1 MFRKSTFWPVGKL
14 IRTLAI
20 ALTLILFASVIAVCA
35 PSEPEETELQ
45 RMLAYLPPLPEHP
58 SIEEAGVSF
67 SNPGELKRQHGF
79 AEDATFESVSEDRSA
94 EFIKVVES
102 GGMCLGL
109 AAHIVYSRSQMDL
122 GYDVM
127 AVMRCIGGSG
137 VTVIEGFDPHHVA
150 VSLEDRGYDVDDYEG
165 VTTYHFNAEN
175 YTGDDM
181 GRKLSE
187 MTGHVAVLEEAVI
200 LAAAPERLHAALD
213 TWAGRADSLSSASHY
228 AALAQ
233 ALGPVVN
240 AVLFSEEEQS
250 TGTAYQEIAQ
260 QERHILLASIHATT
274 EEAEA
279 EGERLV
285 ESLKTHS
292 LANRWQEIG
301 EPTLTGFEKGV
312 IVTIALELTDDAHG
326 GIPGELFLVWR

>member
-1 MFRKSTFWPVGKL
+1 MFWKSTFWPVGKFV
-14 IRTLAI
+14 RTLAI
-20 ALTLILFASVIAVCA
+20 ALTLILIASVIAVCA

-58 SIEEAGVSF
+58 NIEEAGVSF
-67 SNPGELKRQHGF
+67 SNPAELKRQHGF
-79 AEDATFESVSEDRSA
+79 AEDATFKSAPEDRSD

-109 AAHIVYSRSQMDL
+109 AGHLVSTRPQMDL

-127 AVMRCIGGSG
+127 AVKRCISGSG

-150 VSLEDRGYDVDDYEG
+150 VSLEDRGYDVDEYEG

-181 GRKLSE
+181 GRRLAE

-200 LAAAPERLHAALD
+200 VAAAPERLHAALD
-213 TWAGRADSLSSASHY
+213 TWAGRADSLSSAPHY

-240 AVLFSEEEQS
+240 AVFFSEEDQS
-250 TGTAYQEIAQ
+250 AGIGYQEVAQ
-260 QERHILLASIHATT
+260 QERYLLLASIHATA
-274 EEAEA
+274 EEAQA

-285 ESLKTHS
+285 ENLKTHS
-292 LANRWQEIG
+292 LANRWQKIG
-301 EPTLTGFEKGV
+301 KPTITDLEEGAV
-312 IVTIALELTDDAHG
+312 LTIALELKDEAAG
-326 GIPGELFLVWR
+326 GIRGELFLVWR